1 MTATKTTTVATKT
14 VQPPTQAVA
23 LDAHWAAKMQKLR
36 DRQLAETTFVVCDD
50 VDIKTRYDRAV
61 RAQQTAQAVLKASS
75 TDDAEAQKD
84 ADTADAELAQAKTA
98 YDEASIPIRFRAL
111 PRPALEALYKAHKPS
126 EQQIEDGEEWGTGFY
141 AALISA
147 ASVDGMSEA
156 DAQELLDAWSL
167 AEANAMFNAAM
178 GVQSTT
184 RSDLGKG

>member
-1 MTATKTTTVATKT
+1 MTATKTTTAATKT
-14 VQPPTQAVA
+14 APPVQAVA

-36 DRQLAETTFVVCDD
+36 DRQLAEATFVVCDD

-61 RAQQTAQAVLKASS
+61 RAQQTAQAMLKAATSG
-75 TDDAEAQKD
+75 DAEVQKE
-84 ADTADAELAQAKTA
+84 AELADKELAEAKTA

-126 EQQIEDGEEWGTGFY
+126 EQQIEDGEEWGAGFY